1 MGGQLLRGTAI
12 ACGVAAVAGLGIGV
26 AVGKPVHPE
35 DIQSARLLPT
45 ALCAR
50 LGDISALLPKATTTK
65 NKKVGLIQTGSTEVT
80 CAVDVPE
87 RGQPTFTAASLT
99 IRITP
104 YSGRQA
110 GPGQPPF
117 TPTEMAKQAFDRKP
131 WPLDN
136 DRAYPTKVDKHA
148 AGTTGQDSRV
158 SVLVYRAD
166 LTVQVDYAA
175 HPIDLAS
182 AQQAA
187 EVMADR
193 AVWESR

>member
-12 ACGVAAVAGLGIGV
+12 ASGVAAIAGLGIGI
-26 AVGKPVHPE
+26 AVGKPVRPA
-35 DIQSARLLPT
+35 DVQQARSLP
-45 ALCAR
+45 ADLCAR
-50 LGDISALLPKATTTK
+50 LGDISTLLPKATTAR
-65 NKKVGLIQTGSTEVT
+65 LIQTGSTEVT

-87 RGQPTFTAASLT
+87 SGQPTFTAASLT

-110 GPGQPPF
+110 APGRPPF
-117 TPTEMAKQAFDRKP
+117 TSAELAKQAFDRRP
-131 WPLDN
+131 WPLVK
-136 DRAYPTKVDKHA
+136 DRAYPTKVDKHP
-148 AGTTGQDSRV
+148 GITGPDSRI

-175 HPIDLAS
+175 HPIDSAS

-187 EVMADR
+187 QVLADR
-193 AVWESR
+193 AIWESK